1 MHIHI
6 LGICGTLMGSI
17 ALLAKAQGHTIT
29 GSDDEVYPPMS
40 DQLREEGIALQSPYS
55 RNSIPDAADLV
66 VLGNAGLGR
75 GNPAV
80 EALLSN
86 GTEFCSGAEFL
97 GRFILKDKWVIAVSG
112 THGKTTTASMVTW
125 ILECAGLNPS
135 YLIGGIPTN
144 FERSARLTESPFFV
158 IEADEYDT
166 SFFDR
171 QSKFLHYHPRT
182 LVLNNLEFDHADI
195 FADLKAIE
203 DQFHQLI
210 RRVPASGLIISNGQD
225 NNIENLLERG
235 IWSEQ
240 LRFDVISGQDP
251 SPPKGLWMHQ
261 PSQVISLVGARLG
274 TLNWRLSGVHNLSNA
289 LAALAAARHVGVT
302 PQQGIEYLADF
313 TGVKRRM
320 EIVHTSSRAVLYDDF
335 AHHPTAIKS
344 TLAGLRQKI
353 GQAPIYAIL
362 EPRSHTMRLGIHH
375 DQLAPACADADRVF
389 WLKPER
395 LAFDLEKAVGPQGH
409 AVFEDPLTLARSV
422 GQQLELE
429 SKTAH
434 IVIMSNGGIDVL
446 KTALLDQI
454 SHA

>member
-29 GSDDEVYPPMS
+29 GSDDGVYPPMS
-40 DQLREEGIALQSPYS
+40 DQLRLEGIALQSPYS
-55 RNSIPDAADLV
+55 RDSIPDIADLV

-86 GTEFCSGAEFL
+86 GKEFCSGAEFL

-125 ILECAGLNPS
+125 ILDCAGLNPG

-182 LVLNNLEFDHADI
+182 LILNNLEFDHADI

-210 RRVPASGLIISNGQD
+210 RRVPASGLIISNDQD
-225 NNIENLLERG
+225 DNIKTLLERG

-240 LRFDVISGQDP
+240 LRFGVIDNEDP
-251 SPPKGLWMHQ
+251 SPPEGLSMHQ
-261 PSQVISLVGARLG
+261 ASQVISLEGRRLG
-274 TLNWRLSGVHNLSNA
+274 ALNWQLSGVHNLSNA
-289 LAALAAARHVGVT
+289 LAALAAARHVGVP
-302 PQQGIEYLADF
+302 PQYAIDYLASF

-320 EIVHTSSRAVLYDDF
+320 EIVLAASRAVLYDDF
-335 AHHPTAIKS
+335 AHHPTAISS
-344 TLAGLRQKI
+344 TLAGLRQKV

-362 EPRSHTMRLGIHH
+362 EPRSHTMRLGIHQN
-375 DQLAPACADADRVF
+375 QLAQACVHADKVF
-389 WLKPER
+389 WLKPAR
-395 LAFDLEKAVGPQGH
+395 LAFDLDKAVKPQGH
-409 AVFEDPLTLARSV
+409 TVFDDPFTLARAV
-422 GQQLELE
+422 GQQLGLE
-429 SKTAH
+429 STTSH

-446 KTALLDQI
+446 KTALVDQI

>member
-29 GSDDEVYPPMS
+29 GSDDGVYPPMS
-40 DQLREEGIALQSPYS
+40 DQLRLEGIALQSPY
-55 RNSIPDAADLV
+55 RRDSIPQTADLV

-80 EALLSN
+80 EALLST
-86 GTEFCSGAEFL
+86 GAPFCSGAEFL

-112 THGKTTTASMVTW
+112 THGKTTTASMITW
-125 ILECAGLNPS
+125 ILESAGLNPG

-171 QSKFLHYHPRT
+171 QSKFLHYHPKT
-182 LVLNNLEFDHADI
+182 LILNNLEFDHADI
-195 FADLKAIE
+195 FADLAAIE

-225 NNIENLLERG
+225 HNIHALLNRG
-235 IWSEQ
+235 VWSEQ
-240 LRFDVISGQDP
+240 LRFGVIREQTPQSL
-251 SPPKGLWMHQ
+251 KGLSMQ
-261 PSQVISLVGARLG
+261 LPSQNIALKGAPVG
-274 TLNWRLSGVHNLSNA
+274 TLTLRLTGVHNLSNA
-289 LAALAAARHVGVT
+289 LAAIAAARHVGVP
-302 PQQGIEYLADF
+302 PQYSIDYLADF

-320 EIVHTSSRAVLYDDF
+320 EVVHAAAKAVLYDDF
-335 AHHPTAIKS
+335 AHHPTAISS

-353 GQAPIYAIL
+353 GQAPLYAIL
-362 EPRSHTMRLGIHH
+362 EPRSHTMRLGTHQ
-375 DQLAPACADADRVF
+375 DQLAPACAAADQVF
-389 WLKPER
+389 WLKPDR
-395 LAFDLEKAVGPQGH
+395 LGFDLNTAVSAQGH
-409 AVFEDPLTLARSV
+409 TVFDDPLALAQAV
-422 GQQLELE
+422 GQQLRRA
-429 SKTAH
+429 SSTAH
-434 IVIMSNGGIDVL
+434 VVIMSNGGIDVL
-446 KTALLDQI
+446 KTALLEQI
-454 SHA
+454 DHA